1 MTSITVDLTRQ
12 GRHWNVQLA
21 VNGEIHARRI
31 FGCSEA
37 LTPLVSGLL
46 AADAENATIG
56 THPEGDR
63 PVRPATITVSM
74 PSGRVLTFALRSV
87 QHSVADMP

>member
-1 MTSITVDLTRQ
+1 MTSITIDLTRE
-12 GRHWNVQLA
+12 GRHWHIQLA
-21 VNGEIHARRI
+21 VNGEIHSRRV

-46 AADAENATIG
+46 AADAENASVG
-56 THPEGDR
+56 THPEGHG

-74 PSGRVLTFALRSV
+74 PSGRILTFALRSV
-87 QHSVADMP
+87 QLPIADLP